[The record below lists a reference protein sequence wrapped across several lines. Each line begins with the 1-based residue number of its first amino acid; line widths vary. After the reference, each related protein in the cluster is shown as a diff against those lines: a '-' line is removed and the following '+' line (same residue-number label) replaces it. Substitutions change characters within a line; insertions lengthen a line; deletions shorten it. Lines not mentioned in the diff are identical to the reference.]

1 MPLRLVRALALFV
14 VFAAASATHAA
25 PIAQPAAPTIA
36 GAWVLNPALTQ
47 RPAEIGFNR
56 DWARAQGS
64 GGEGGGRSG
73 GGRGRRGG
81 SGSGGGA
88 MGVPAISRESAD
100 DGARV
105 EQLTGE
111 ARTPPS
117 RLTIIQKDTTVSIA
131 DDQGHART
139 FRPDGQLEE
148 LTIGTVPLPTTAR
161 WDGAS
166 LVVIYDV
173 ETGRQLRYTYTPSAD
188 ATRLQVNIRFLERGR
203 EGDEVRLTYEP
214 PGARER
220 AILSGAPASPAAPSA
235 SASTLPGVPDAAPPS
250 ARPPVLPPESELR
263 GLTTIGTVVEDLS
276 AQGKACGLDQEK
288 IKTSIARILADA
300 GFKTEPFGNEE
311 TFVLLSVVTSRLP
324 DGTCVSRYDASL
336 VTQADATLPY
346 LKGLVAVPVQ
356 LLHQGGMAGGSPTA
370 HASAVMD
377 ALVKSATSFVSQ
389 IRAANKSVG
398 RSAAHVT
405 ITARK

>member
-1 MPLRLVRALALFV
+1 MPLRLVRAFTLIVALA
-14 VFAAASATHAA
+14 ATSATHAA
-25 PIAQPAAPTIA
+25 PIAQPAAPTIT

-47 RPAEIGFNR
+47 RPDEIGFSQ

-64 GGEGGGRSG
+64 GAEGGGRSG
-73 GGRGRRGG
+73 GSGRRG
-81 SGSGGGA
+81 SGSGDGA
-88 MGVPAISRESAD
+88 RGVPAISRESAD
-100 DGARV
+100 DSTRV
-105 EQLTGE
+105 QQLTGE

-117 RLTIIQKDTTVSIA
+117 RLTIIPKDTAISIA

-139 FRPDGQLEE
+139 FHPDGHLEE
-148 LTIGTVPLPTTAR
+148 LTIGTVALPTTAR
-161 WDGAS
+161 WDGAN
-166 LVVIYDV
+166 LVVVYDV

-188 ATRLQVNIRFLERGR
+188 PTRLQVNIRFLERGR

-214 PGARER
+214 LGAHER
-220 AILSGAPASPAAPSA
+220 AILSGVPASPAAPSA
-235 SASTLPGVPDAAPPS
+235 SAPTSPGAAGAAAPS
-250 ARPPVLPPESELR
+250 ARPPVLPPGSELR

-300 GFKTEPFGNEE
+300 GFKTERFGNED
-311 TFVLLSVVTSRLP
+311 TYVLLSVVTSRLP

-336 VTQADATLPY
+336 VTQADATFPY
-346 LKGLVAVPVQ
+346 LKGLVAVQVQ
-356 LLHQGGMAGGSPTA
+356 LLHEGGIAGGSPAA

-377 ALVKSATSFVSQ
+377 AFVKSANSFVSQ

-398 RSAAHVT
+398 AL
-405 ITARK
+405 